1 MNKQKEKKVN
11 KQLFLLMAGDA
22 EYISMLFEISSAYLT
37 TGVGKNEFRNELDLA
52 HAGLLRFLT
61 LLRYLK
67 M

>member
-1 MNKQKEKKVN
+1 
-11 KQLFLLMAGDA
+11 MAGDV
-22 EYISMLFEISSAYLT
+22 EYISILFEISSAYLT

-67 M
+67 IQTK